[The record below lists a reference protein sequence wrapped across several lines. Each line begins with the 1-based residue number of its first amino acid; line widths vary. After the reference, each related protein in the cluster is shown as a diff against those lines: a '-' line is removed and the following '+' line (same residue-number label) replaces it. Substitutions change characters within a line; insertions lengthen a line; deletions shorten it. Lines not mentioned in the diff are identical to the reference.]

1 MASDLTC
8 PLCGNSEIEYMPY
21 IPVCRHCYFP
31 SKFWPQVRD
40 LQRRAEIGARA
51 VEVIVG
57 FAEGFGR
64 DADRYPARQA
74 LMNQKF
80 LNLLWTISDDA
91 RAAGMVP

>member
-1 MASDLTC
+1 MASSEKC
-8 PLCGNSEIEYMPY
+8 PYCGVSDHHNNANVCASCSLPY
-21 IPVCRHCYFP
+21 EL
-31 SKFWPQVRD
+31 WPFVRD

-91 RAAGMVP
+91 RAAGMVRP